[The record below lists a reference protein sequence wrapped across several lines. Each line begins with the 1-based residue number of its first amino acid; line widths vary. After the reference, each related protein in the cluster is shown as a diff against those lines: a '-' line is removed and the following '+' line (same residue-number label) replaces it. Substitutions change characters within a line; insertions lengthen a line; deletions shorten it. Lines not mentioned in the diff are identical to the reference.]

1 MFVYLWL
8 WNIVIYVIYDYDF
21 NLQFEGLERE
31 TGTEIFIAA
40 LCLEYGL
47 YCF

>member
-8 WNIVIYVIYDYDF
+8 ENTVIYVIYDYDF

-40 LCLEYGL
+40 LILEYGL
-47 YCF
+47 YSF